1 MTVDF
6 IPALEERDVRLRS
19 YEFGEH
25 HAPCPDY
32 ARGPRGDSRASPID
46 QDGSATWL
54 RHTGLNSGSIDRR
67 GREPLLSRPAL

>member
-32 ARGPRGDSRASPID
+32 ARGPRGGALASRIGLDVP
-46 QDGSATWL
+46 ATWL
-54 RHTGLNSGSIDRR
+54 RHQC
-67 GREPLLSRPAL
+67 E